1 MNLRDV
7 FPTTPG
13 ERIAMTLCYALVAL
27 GAYMV
32 THPYQTGAAIT
43 KALVAAVEIFV

>member
-13 ERIAMTLCYALVAL
+13 ERIAMTLCYALVGL
-27 GAYMV
+27 GFWMV
-32 THPYQTGAAIT
+32 THPYEAGAAIT
-43 KALVAAVEIFV
+43 RTLVAAVEVFL